1 MNTNTTGLAK
11 TGCGIALAAAL
22 GGCGGFSL
30 GSLNPWGGTVEHVRS
45 VPADATTYAC
55 EGGKRLVVRYL
66 AADKTVMIVF
76 PEREFRLDA
85 TPAGGYSNGSTTLTA
100 QGDAAALEEAG
111 AKTYTNCK
119 KAAG

>member
-1 MNTNTTGLAK
+1 MNTIGLAK

-30 GSLNPWGGTVEHVRS
+30 GSLNPWSGTVEQVRLA
-45 VPADATTYAC
+45 PADATTYVC
-55 EGGKRLVVRYL
+55 EGGKRLIVRYL

-85 TPAGGYSNGSTTLTA
+85 TPAGGYSNGSTTLTE
-100 QGDAAALEEAG
+100 QGDAATLEEAG

-119 KAAG
+119 KPAA

>member
-1 MNTNTTGLAK
+1 MNTIGYAK
-11 TGCGIALAAAL
+11 AGCGVALAAAL

-30 GSLNPWGGTVEHVRS
+30 GSLNPWSGAVERVQAA
-45 VPADATTYAC
+45 PADATTYVC

-85 TPAGGYSNGSTTLTA
+85 TPAPAGSYSNGRTTLTA
-100 QGDAAALEEAG
+100 QGDAVALEEAG

-119 KAAG
+119 KTAG

>member
-1 MNTNTTGLAK
+1 
-11 TGCGIALAAAL
+11 
-22 GGCGGFSL
+22 
-30 GSLNPWGGTVEHVRS
+30 
-45 VPADATTYAC
+45 
-55 EGGKRLVVRYL
+55 VRYL

-100 QGDAAALEEAG
+100 QGDETVLEEAG

-119 KAAG
+119 KATG